1 MPRPCLVATLLPAFV
16 FWSLAAAFAQT
27 PAAVDG
33 WVALPV
39 DEYRAL
45 RDRAIPPVPPSPAPG
60 VEAVLT
66 RVDYE
71 LRVDGDSVSGRALLT
86 IDVLRDGWTQVPIPA
101 GLMARDARLDGQPV
115 SLAPGQPP
123 RVILSR
129 AGRAV
134 LTLDIAMPLVTSTGA
149 ESIVLPA
156 SPAPVS
162 RVALVL
168 SKTGVNLTA
177 GDSFIAEH
185 TETAT
190 ESRWTV
196 FGRPQQPLA
205 LSWKRKVD
213 DRRGDQP
220 LRIRARVSEM
230 VGLGE
235 DGGQVTAAVRVE
247 VLQGLAREIV
257 LAIPSGLVVNQVDGP
272 TVADWDATGETL
284 RVGLLEA
291 VSTEVAF
298 VVQADARAPREGTV
312 SIPLVRVPL
321 AERETGGVAVDVL
334 GAGELGERQA
344 RGLDPADASELG
356 DVVAGRELPS
366 MVAFRFRPLAGS
378 DARTLAINVVR
389 YTPQAVLI
397 ANVEEA
403 RYRAL
408 ASEDGRQ
415 LVEARYAVRNNQ
427 RSFLKVTLPAG
438 ATLWSADVAGR
449 PIRPGVADMN
459 ALLLPL
465 DKGRAG
471 EEAPTF
477 AVSVVYLQRIGEW
490 ERSGRTTLELPA
502 LDLPISRT
510 GIEFRYSP
518 RYRVEPQPGAFR
530 REDDLGP
537 LAEAFHPPLPPG
549 ARAGTGQALGQG
561 AASGL
566 QTLVDRFRNEGG
578 GRTVIGSLPVHVMF
592 PTFGPALFL
601 ASELTAESQSPS
613 VDLAFKR
620 VGN

>member
-1 MPRPCLVATLLPAFV
+1 
-16 FWSLAAAFAQT
+16 
-27 PAAVDG
+27 
-33 WVALPV
+33 
-39 DEYRAL
+39 
-45 RDRAIPPVPPSPAPG
+45 
-60 VEAVLT
+60 
-66 RVDYE
+66 
-71 LRVDGDSVSGRALLT
+71 LLT

-115 SLAPGQPP
+115 SLAAGQPP

-129 AGRAV
+129 AGRSV
-134 LTLDIAMPLVTSTGA
+134 LTLDIALPLVASAGT

-177 GDSFIAEH
+177 GDSFVADH
-185 TETAT
+185 SETAT

-196 FGRPQQPLA
+196 FGRPQQPLT

-213 DRRGDQP
+213 DRRSDQP
-220 LRIRARVSEM
+220 LRVRARVSEM

-235 DGGQVTAAVRVE
+235 DGAQLTAAVRVE

-257 LAIPSGLVVNQVDGP
+257 LAIPVGLSVNQVDGP
-272 TVADWDATGETL
+272 TVADWDATGQTL
-284 RVGLLEA
+284 RVGLLEPVA
-291 VSTEVAF
+291 TEIAF
-298 VVQADARAPREGTV
+298 VVQADARVAREGSV
-312 SIPLVRVPL
+312 AVPLVRVPL

-344 RGLDPADASELG
+344 RGLDLADASELG

-366 MVAFRFRPLAGS
+366 MVAFRFRPMSGT
-378 DARTLAINVVR
+378 DARSLAIDMVR

-397 ANVEEA
+397 ANVEQA

-408 ASEDGRQ
+408 VSEDGRQ

-427 RSFLKVTLPAG
+427 RSFLKITLPAG

-449 PIRPGVADMN
+449 PIRPGVADAN
-459 ALLLPL
+459 GLLLPL

-477 AVSVVYLQRIGEW
+477 GVSIVYLQRIDAW
-490 ERSGRTTLELPA
+490 QRSGRAMLALPA

-510 GIEFRYSP
+510 SVELRYSP
-518 RYRVEPQPGAFR
+518 RYRIEPQPGAFR
-530 REDDLGP
+530 RTEDLGP
-537 LAEAFHPPLPPG
+537 GAEAFEPPSPPPA
-549 ARAGTGQALGQG
+549 ARANAAQPIGQG
-561 AASGL
+561 AAAGL

-578 GRTVIGSLPVHVMF
+578 GRTVIGSLPVHVTF
-592 PTFGPALFL
+592 PAFGPALFL

-613 VDLAFKR
+613 VEMAFKR
-620 VGN
+620 VSN